1 MEDVPRG
8 ACAGDWGDDRL
19 AELGDAD
26 LVEPGGEFLGG
37 DALLC
42 GLWEETGVLVLVV
55 GEGAREQSEIGV
67 VVAIVETEGVLGPA
81 LEAGPARP
89 KPGVVIV
96 LGPLLGVLLD
106 GLEVLTN
113 EIGDV
118 LDVGL
123 SDDVADGV
131 ADEIKAPAGVL
142 EAFCGESETVL
153 DLEIGKIALEGEKE
167 KVRIRR

>member
-8 ACAGDWGDDRL
+8 ACAGDWGDDGL

-67 VVAIVETEGVLGPA
+67 VVAIVETEGVLGLA

-89 KPGVVIV
+89 KPGIVIV

-123 SDDVADGV
+123 SDDVANDCHDRTPGTLLFPFL
-131 ADEIKAPAGVL
+131 IVL
-142 EAFCGESETVL
+142 CLSFSRAQPCSRARFPL
-153 DLEIGKIALEGEKE
+153 LIP
-167 KVRIRR
+167 